1 MTMWYSF
8 TSRGC
13 ENFVCQFLHTTTQN
27 HYKAKLCIQCY
38 IISNSNRSFGSLSCF
53 MYLASNYG

>member
-1 MTMWYSF
+1 MTMLYSF
-8 TSRGC
+8 TSRSC
-13 ENFVCQFLHTTTQN
+13 ENSECQILHPMTQT

-53 MYLASNYG
+53 MYMASNYG